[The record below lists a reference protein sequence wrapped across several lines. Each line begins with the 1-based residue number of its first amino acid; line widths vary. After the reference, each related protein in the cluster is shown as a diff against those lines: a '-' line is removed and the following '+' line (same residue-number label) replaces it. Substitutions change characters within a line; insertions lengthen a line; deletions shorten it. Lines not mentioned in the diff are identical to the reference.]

1 MSLSNLIENVSSIDN
16 TDGSESFTLRITGL
30 AKDFNL
36 GAPAT
41 VLVTGTGEERVW
53 VIKPT
58 DLNNVFITVPENYSG
73 NVNFKVAGVSTENDG
88 DSKTGALTDVNFIVT
103 PSAEAEATTSAT
115 LVEDEITTPEFWHC
129 SCKW

>member
-1 MSLSNLIENVSSIDN
+1 MTVISLVYSLIQTTEANLDGTAQHKVSLSNLIENVSSIDN

-36 GAPAT
+36 GGRAT

-73 NVNFKVAGVSTENDG
+73 NVNFKVAGVSTE
-88 DSKTGALTDVNFIVT
+88 K
-103 PSAEAEATTSAT
+103 
-115 LVEDEITTPEFWHC
+115 
-129 SCKW
+129 